1 MKKTTFL
8 LLALLFLILQPSL
21 SAQGTHRAA
30 LVVQTAA
37 GTVITQCVP
46 FTEDSISGYELLV
59 RSGLPLIVDAG
70 GMGTAVCSI
79 NDTGCPSSNCFCA
92 CSGSECVYWSY
103 WHRMSDVWVYST
115 GGASVSMIADGAV
128 DGWVWG
134 PGSVTD
140 AVPPPAYSFDSIC
153 NAPATVT
160 PSPTATPVT
169 PESTPITISTP
180 LPTNIAPTSTAV
192 PTTATAVPPTSTPA
206 PTATE
211 TAPIFTTPTAAPTAR
226 PENDDGADN
235 GSGTAVDAPTTVP
248 VLPTH
253 TPQPSSPLS
262 PPDSDGESLMPSPT
276 AVTPPTPTPPIIE
289 KTEPITAVNEITAVS
304 EITAVNNPTP
314 ITVIGAGETGQN
326 GSTDAEPAQNS
337 IGEIAPYAFFL
348 LMIGGLV
355 GGRFWLS
362 RKKGG

>member
-1 MKKTTFL
+1 ML
-8 LLALLFLILQPSL
+8 LLALLFLISLPSL
-21 SAQGTHRAA
+21 SAQETHRAA
-30 LVVQTAA
+30 LVVQTAT
-37 GTVITQCVP
+37 GTVITKCIP
-46 FTEDSISGYELLV
+46 FAEESISGYELLV

-70 GMGTAVCSI
+70 GVGTAVCSI

-103 WHRMSDVWVYST
+103 WHHVSDVWVYST

-128 DGWVWG
+128 EGWVWG

-153 NAPATVT
+153 NAPATMT

-169 PESTPITISTP
+169 PESTPIAISTP
-180 LPTNIAPTSTAV
+180 LPTSIAPTSTST
-192 PTTATAVPPTSTPA
+192 PTTATAVPATPTPL
-206 PTATE
+206 PTAT
-211 TAPIFTTPTAAPTAR
+211 AAASLFTTPTATPTAR
-226 PENDDGADN
+226 PENDDGADS
-235 GSGTAVDAPTTVP
+235 GSGTAVDTPTIVP

-253 TPQPSSPLS
+253 TPQASSPLS
-262 PPDSDGESLMPSPT
+262 PPDSSEDSLTPSPT
-276 AVTPPTPTPPIIE
+276 AVTSPTPTPPIIE
-289 KTEPITAVNEITAVS
+289 KTEPITAVNEITAVD
-304 EITAVNNPTP
+304 NPTP
-314 ITVIGAGETGQN
+314 ITVIGAGETGRN

-348 LMIGGLV
+348 LMIGGLA

-362 RKKGG
+362 RKKG